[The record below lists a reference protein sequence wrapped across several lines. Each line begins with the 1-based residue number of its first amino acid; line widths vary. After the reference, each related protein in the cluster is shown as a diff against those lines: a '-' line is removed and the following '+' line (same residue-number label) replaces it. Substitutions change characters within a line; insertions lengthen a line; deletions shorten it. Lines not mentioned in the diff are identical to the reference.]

1 MQVEPLKKEL
11 FDRAKEAGVTKI
23 VLRFSGGNDEG
34 FLDIELGGLDYSSE
48 YKSLW
53 GDIENWV
60 WDVYSYS
67 GAGDGT
73 SYGDDITYDL
83 VAGKVTTQE
92 WAHVQQMGDECHD
105 TLETR

>member
-1 MQVEPLKKEL
+1 MQVEPLNKEL

-23 VLRFSGGNDEG
+23 VLHFSGGSDEG
-34 FLDIELGGLDYSSE
+34 FLDIELTGLDYSSE
-48 YKSLW
+48 HKSLW
-53 GDIENWV
+53 GDVENWV

-83 VAGKVTTQE
+83 VAGKMHTQE
-92 WAHVQQMGDECHD
+92 WCHVIEHGDLHND